1 MPLAAAPPFARS
13 VSRRGI
19 LAGAAGLAFLAGCGG
34 GPTHPDPGDAATEGY
49 PVTVRHA
56 LGETVV
62 PDRPQR
68 VVALSAANADVALA
82 MGVLPV
88 AIPRTVYGGDAEG
101 VLPWVRDAITA
112 HGGGFPQ
119 VIGSDDL
126 SATPIEQVAA
136 ARPDL
141 VLATYSGLT
150 RAEYDQLSAIAP
162 TVAYPDAPYPTG
174 WQDQTRIAGQVFGD
188 PARARQLIDS
198 TGQRLRTAA
207 QRYPQL
213 AGATFVYTG
222 GMDSGALG
230 VFRAGDVRVRLV
242 TDLGLTLAP
251 YVEQNAPGG
260 DEVYYTVSGELLSRV
275 ESDLVI
281 GFFATPAEEQAFRS
295 APGVELL
302 PAMARGGFAPVVGGR
317 PGGGQL
323 GAVGPVDPVGA
334 RRLPADPGRGGRPLP
349 RLSRITRL
357 P

>member
-1 MPLAAAPPFARS
+1 MPLAAAPLSARS
-13 VSRRGI
+13 VSRRGV
-19 LAGAAGLAFLAGCGG
+19 LAGAAGLLVLAGCGARPQDGQGAG
-34 GPTHPDPGDAATEGY
+34 GAVAEGY

-68 VVALSAANADVALA
+68 VVTLSAANTDVALA

-112 HGGGFPQ
+112 HGGPFPQ

-141 VLATYSGLT
+141 VLATYSGLS

-162 TVAYPDAPYPTG
+162 TVAYPDAAYSTG
-174 WQDQTRIAGQVFGD
+174 WRDQTRIAGQVFGD
-188 PARARQLIDS
+188 PARAQQLIDS

-213 AGATFVYTG
+213 AGATFIYTG
-222 GMDSGALG
+222 GMDAGALG
-230 VFRAGDVRVRLV
+230 VFRAGDVRVQLV

-260 DEVYYTVSGELLSRV
+260 GEVYYTVSGELLSRV

-281 GFFATPAEEQAFRS
+281 GFFATQAEEQAFRT
-295 APGVELL
+295 APGVQLL
-302 PAMARGGFAPVVGGR
+302 PAMARGGFAPVVGADR
-317 PGGGQL
+317 VVASSAPSVL
-323 GAVGPVDPVGA
+323 SIPWVLDAYLPILAEAAA
-334 RRLPADPGRGGRPLP
+334 R
-349 RLSRITRL
+349 SRS
-357 P
+357 